1 MYRQRTVR
9 YRESPTECPSQGSAA
24 TAPAVIAA
32 GDGVPR
38 RTLLEL
44 ARRGPS
50 AGDPVAV
57 ERFERL
63 LDIVDGLGSCIVAL
77 SGGIDSSFLLAVA
90 SPLLGERC
98 LALTAESAAV
108 PAWDRADAAT
118 AASVASRDGT
128 RWRTIPTKELDDP
141 RYARNPRSRCYFC
154 KIEVYGAASAIAR
167 AEGYAWVIDG
177 TNASDTTRTD
187 RPGMT
192 AASELGVRSPLAEA
206 GITKEQ
212 LRLLARSIGV
222 ADWDRPASACLAS
235 RIPFGELIT
244 ADRLRRV
251 EAAELALRAL
261 GFRQVRVRDFGSH
274 ARVEV
279 EEVDLPAL
287 EARSAEIRSR
297 IVELGFESWSAA
309 AYIGYGAGD
318 APPGGPNA
326 N

>member
-1 MYRQRTVR
+1 MVYMKPPTDRHSTPPETTAHPVETTVG
-9 YRESPTECPSQGSAA
+9 SPS
-24 TAPAVIAA
+24 
-32 GDGVPR
+32 R
-38 RTLLEL
+38 NLLER
-44 ARRGPS
+44 ARTGPGS
-50 AGDPVAV
+50 GDPAAI

-63 LDIVDGLGSCIVAL
+63 LEIVDSLGSCVLAL

-108 PAWDRADAAT
+108 PAWDRADAVI
-118 AASVASRDGT
+118 AAAEASRHGAI
-128 RWRTIPTKELDDP
+128 WRTVPTKELDDP

-154 KIEVYGAASAIAR
+154 KLEVYGAASAIAKS
-167 AEGYAWVIDG
+167 EGYAWVVDG
-177 TNASDTTRTD
+177 TNASDTQRDD

-212 LRLLARSIGV
+212 LRGLARSIGI
-222 ADWDRPASACLAS
+222 AGWDRPASACLAS

-244 ADRLRRV
+244 AERLRRV

-261 GFRQVRVRDFGSH
+261 GFRQVRVRDFGNH

-279 EEVDLPAL
+279 EADELADLNDRTADV
-287 EARSAEIRSR
+287 EIRL
-297 IVELGFESWSAA
+297 VELGFVSWSPA
-309 AYIGYGAGD
+309 AYAGNGAGD
-318 APPGGPNA
+318 SPNA
-326 N
+326 NR

>member
-1 MYRQRTVR
+1 MEMAR
-9 YRESPTECPSQGSAA
+9 SGPAA
-24 TAPAVIAA
+24 ADAVAI
-32 GDGVPR
+32 
-38 RTLLEL
+38 
-44 ARRGPS
+44 
-50 AGDPVAV
+50 

-63 LDIVDGLGSCIVAL
+63 LEIIEGLGSCVVAL

-108 PAWDRADAAT
+108 PAWDRADAAV
-118 AASVASRDGT
+118 AAGEASRNGT

-141 RYARNPRSRCYFC
+141 RYSHNPRSRCYFC
-154 KIEVYGAASAIAR
+154 KLEVYGAASAIAG
-167 AEGYAWVIDG
+167 AEGYACVVDG
-177 TNASDTTRTD
+177 TNASDTARDD

-192 AASELGVRSPLAEA
+192 AASELGIRSPLAEA

-212 LRLLARSIGV
+212 LRVLARSIGI

-251 EAAELALRAL
+251 EAAELALRGL

-279 EEVDLPAL
+279 EEVHLPAL
-287 EARSAEIRSR
+287 ESRSEEVRR
-297 IVELGFESWSAA
+297 QLVDLGFESWSPAP
-309 AYIGYGAGD
+309 YVGYGAGE
-318 APPGGPNA
+318 GPNA
-326 N
+326 RR

>member
-1 MYRQRTVR
+1 MPDRNTSIDR
-9 YRESPTECPSQGSAA
+9 SAPPQA
-24 TAPAVIAA
+24 STFDSAPPEH
-32 GDGVPR
+32 GVPR
-38 RTLLEL
+38 ERLLGRARTGHR
-44 ARRGPS
+44 AV
-50 AGDPVAV
+50 DPAAI

-63 LDIVDGLGSCIVAL
+63 IEIVEGLGACGLAL

-98 LALTAESAAV
+98 LALTADSAAV
-108 PAWDRADAAT
+108 PAWDRADAAD
-118 AASVASRDGT
+118 AARLASHHGSG
-128 RWRTIPTKELDDP
+128 WRTIPTKELDDP

-154 KIEVYGAASAIAR
+154 KLEVYGAAESIAK
-167 AEGYAWVIDG
+167 AEGYAWVVDG
-177 TNASDTTRTD
+177 TNASDTERQD

-212 LRLLARSIGV
+212 LRALARSLGIEG
-222 ADWDRPASACLAS
+222 WDRPASACLAS

-279 EEVDLPAL
+279 EATDLDRL
-287 EARSAEIRSR
+287 QSRSADILGRLA
-297 IVELGFESWSAA
+297 ELGFESWSPASYA
-309 AYIGYGAGD
+309 GNGAGD
-318 APPGGPNA
+318 SPNA
-326 N
+326 YG

>member
-1 MYRQRTVR
+1 MR
-9 YRESPTECPSQGSAA
+9 YRESPPESLRPGSAA

-32 GDGVPR
+32 AAGSPR
-38 RTLLEL
+38 RTLMEM
-44 ARRGPS
+44 ARSGP
-50 AGDPVAV
+50 AAADPVAI

-63 LDIVDGLGSCIVAL
+63 IEIIEGLGSCVVAL

-108 PAWDRADAAT
+108 PAWDRADAAV
-118 AASVASRDGT
+118 AAGEASRNGT
-128 RWRTIPTKELDDP
+128 RWRTISTNELDDP
-141 RYARNPRSRCYFC
+141 RYSHNPQSRCYFC
-154 KIEVYGAASAIAR
+154 KLEVYGAASAMAG
-167 AEGYAWVIDG
+167 AEGYACVVDG
-177 TNASDTTRTD
+177 TNASDTARHD

-192 AASELGVRSPLAEA
+192 AASELGIRSPLAEA

-212 LRLLARSIGV
+212 LRVLARSIGI

-251 EAAELALRAL
+251 EAAELALRGL

-287 EARSAEIRSR
+287 ESRSEEVRSR
-297 IVELGFESWSAA
+297 LVELGFESWSPA
-309 AYIGYGAGD
+309 AYTGYGAGE
-318 APPGGPNA
+318 GPNA
-326 N
+326 HR